1 MNKGARDKILIIIL
15 TGAALGGGFYVSQK
29 IYYDNKFL
37 RGLAY
42 QATKSNVQNQK
53 NLSPSN
59 LAKLTF
65 YVESQDLKFAP
76 PKEITALW
84 TEKYY
89 RLYTQKEET
98 RLSAQNISAYFKS
111 IESRVNKDPIDARLE
126 FTDNRV
132 SAFSLPQKGQYLDI
146 GQSINRA
153 FKNLKSGQYEVALA
167 LRAAEPNIT
176 LDKINNLGITALLAR
191 GESDFSGST
200 NSRVHNIKVGS
211 VLFNGI
217 LLKPGEEF
225 SFNSNLGEVT
235 AETGYLS
242 ELVIKN
248 GKLIPE
254 YGGGI
259 CQISTTVFR
268 AAVLSGLP
276 ISERRPHS
284 FPVRYYNP
292 QGFDATI
299 YPGITDLKF
308 KNDTP
313 GHLLIQTRVE
323 KNNLF
328 VEIYGSPD
336 NRKVEIS
343 GPKQYDIKP
352 DGSLKAL
359 LTRTVTMGSGEKKED
374 RFYSFYKSPSAFPL
388 ERNPL
393 E

>member
-1 MNKGARDKILIIIL
+1 M
-15 TGAALGGGFYVSQK
+15 
-29 IYYDNKFL
+29 
-37 RGLAY
+37 
-42 QATKSNVQNQK
+42 
-53 NLSPSN
+53 
-59 LAKLTF
+59 
-65 YVESQDLKFAP
+65 
-76 PKEITALW
+76 
-84 TEKYY
+84 
-89 RLYTQKEET
+89 
-98 RLSAQNISAYFKS
+98 
-111 IESRVNKDPIDARLE
+111 NKDPIDARLE

-132 SAFSLPQKGQYLDI
+132 SAFSLPQKGQHLDI
-146 GQSINRA
+146 GQSINRV
-153 FKNLKSGQYEVALA
+153 FKDLKSGRYEVALA
-167 LRAAEPNIT
+167 LRAAEPKIT